1 MPSPS
6 TLRADSLRVARL
18 LDPSTMTG
26 DQAAAVVAD
35 LAIAE
40 KACATGRMFAAV
52 RVAETDAWRGRGH
65 QSAADWLAAET
76 RISVRDAHAQLGTA
90 RRARN
95 LPKTKKA
102 MDHGELSPDQAAA
115 VTDGA
120 TADPGAEDDLL
131 DAAANDTHA
140 ALRDKAA
147 KAKAAAT
154 DTAER
159 ERQIRRNRTRRLRL
173 GGDGTGTLWISGPAV
188 DLAKLHAILRPFEER
203 RFRTGRTAGT
213 RDTYDN
219 RQYDAFFAMLSHH
232 TGTTFSTTTAD
243 DASVQPTPP
252 APAAPAPPAR
262 PSAAPATTPVP
273 ASGPASPPEPAPPS
287 PPTPAAKV
295 PGGNNV
301 KVIVNIDH
309 TALARGHTIAGET
322 CHVAGVGPIP
332 VTAAKALMRDAFL
345 AAVITN
351 GRDVVNVA
359 HLGRHLNAHQR
370 TAIEAMGLHCTNIAC
385 NRTIALEIDHRHPY
399 AQDPITKLDNQ
410 EPHCPECHRNKT
422 HHGWHL
428 EAGTGRRR
436 FLPPGHPDNPL
447 TPKPPAPDP
456 TRPTDRPWLAGRD
469 LTDPHLELTDAQA
482 DTIERRLRRRV
493 GLDQPDPVL
502 MSPNRGGR

>member
-120 TADPGAEDDLL
+120 TADPGVEDDLL

-213 RDTYDN
+213 RHL
-219 RQYDAFFAMLSHH
+219 RQPPVRRLLRHAQPPHRHH
-232 TGTTFSTTTAD
+232 LQHHHRRRRVRPAH
-243 DASVQPTPP
+243 PT
-252 APAAPAPPAR
+252 
-262 PSAAPATTPVP
+262 SAGCSG
-273 ASGPASPPEPAPPS
+273 ASGPAERRTRHYARSRLGTGQPSRTSPSLSAHPS
-287 PPTPAAKV
+287 RQ
-295 PGGNNV
+295 G
-301 KVIVNIDH
+301 
-309 TALARGHTIAGET
+309 ARWEQRQGHRQ
-322 CHVAGVGPIP
+322 HRPHRP
-332 VTAAKALMRDAFL
+332 RPRPHDRRRDLPRGRRRPHPRHRRQSAHARRL
-345 AAVITN
+345 PRRRHHQ